1 MLYPIDVV
9 HYNSS
14 WTALV
19 WSLRP
24 NICVIR
30 LIYEP
35 VAKKRSYTT
44 KPFVRLDTRE
54 LEDDIASLE
63 QRF

>member
-1 MLYPIDVV
+1 MLRNRKLEEWQKLDYPSECHILLYPIEVV

-30 LIYEP
+30 LVYEP
-35 VAKKRSYTT
+35 VAKKRS
-44 KPFVRLDTRE
+44 
-54 LEDDIASLE
+54 
-63 QRF
+63 